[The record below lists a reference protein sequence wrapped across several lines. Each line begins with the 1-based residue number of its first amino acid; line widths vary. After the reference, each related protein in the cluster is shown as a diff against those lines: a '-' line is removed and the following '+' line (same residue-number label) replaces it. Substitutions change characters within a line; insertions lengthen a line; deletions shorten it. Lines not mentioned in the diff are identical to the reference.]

1 MSNFEILL
9 IVLVCIVPVVSL
21 LMVLPKIKL
30 KFKKKEKKVQ
40 PETKTYAEIKAEDKA
55 NEPKIEEKPKEMKKF
70 VSSGEISTDDF
81 RSYLNKR
88 KPTSKPSRLSL
99 PADFKDRTMPYE
111 PRRRRMVNKKPQSVA
126 EEIQN
131 LSPELK
137 AMIIAGVLDKK
148 DFD

>member
-1 MSNFEILL
+1 MSNFEIFL
-9 IVLVCIVPVVSL
+9 IVTACSIPVFAVIML
-21 LMVLPKIKL
+21 LPKIKL
-30 KFKKKEKKVQ
+30 KFKKKEKQISV
-40 PETKTYAEIKAEDKA
+40 ETKTYAEIKAEDKA
-55 NEPKIEEKPKEMKKF
+55 SEPKVEEKPREVKKF

-81 RSYLNKR
+81 RSYLNRR
-88 KPTSKPSRLSL
+88 KSVSKPSRLEM
-99 PADFKDRTMPYE
+99 PDDFVDRTMPYSS
-111 PRRRRMVNKKPQSVA
+111 RRRRIENKKPQSVA